1 MQSLYLTEYISS
13 PLFLQELKER
23 NLSYQ
28 VILSDISYEESPIPF
43 FLLDHKPSKEHL
55 LQYRNTAIEEYD
67 HILIILSQLPI
78 SFIQPL
84 LDKYSWTTEKKITII
99 NLYVGIGSFGR
110 KISPELS
117 EITSFTYDIAKYE
130 PLDLVNF
137 FTILENTS
145 FNKYIRIPHQ
155 HFPESIFSV
164 EDVAIVDAQTLW
176 PIEVLSLTGYG
187 YTGSDA
193 TIITTGTNFST
204 ILQLGDLLQ
213 EQNFNTDIFVLSKI
227 TIDLTEE
234 MKSSL
239 HKTKKLIRIMDQL
252 PNQLKSFLSEQL
264 HHLGLKDISIQI
276 LSPSYEKLTT
286 IFDEF
291 SSEQA
296 EFNAEGL
303 VNTILP

>member
-43 FLLDHKPSKEHL
+43 FLLDHKPLKEHL

-99 NLYVGIGSFGR
+99 NLYIGIGSFGR

-117 EITSFTYDIAKYE
+117 EFTDFTYDIEKYE
-130 PLDLVNF
+130 PFDLVNF
-137 FTILENTS
+137 FNILENTS

-193 TIITTGTNFST
+193 TIITTGANFST

-252 PNQLKSFLSEQL
+252 PNELKNQLPKWLENFGL
-264 HHLGLKDISIQI
+264 HNISIQI
-276 LSPSYEKLTT
+276 LTPNYKKLTT

-291 SSEQA
+291 SLEQSEFDANSLIQK
-296 EFNAEGL
+296 
-303 VNTILP
+303 VI